1 MLKKRLDYTFNL
13 INCFALNSGHIW
25 EDLCIQLNEI
35 NNHGLPITITELGE
49 QWIFIHFLNWCFIK
63 DFLMQHMFCCVSLG
77 GRSWRTWRINRIA
90 LTHLKGFNW
99 WRLARHVLGPTSHK
113 SLEPWPW
120 NCESPKE
127 VSKTVPKHFQKS
139 CSVVTGPQV

>member
-49 QWIFIHFLNWCFIK
+49 QWIFIHFFE
-63 DFLMQHMFCCVSLG
+63 LMLHQRF
-77 GRSWRTWRINRIA
+77 
-90 LTHLKGFNW
+90 FN
-99 WRLARHVLGPTSHK
+99 ATHVL
-113 SLEPWPW
+113 L
-120 NCESPKE
+120 CESRW
-127 VSKTVPKHFQKS
+127 
-139 CSVVTGPQV
+139 